1 MLKIFTTFIWIP
13 TGNSNLSAETSS
25 GSAGALLIFHGEC
38 VKCVRQIV
46 ICMDKLKRSIVLLI
60 LSIVL
65 AIAFAILFVSVNID
79 NRFLRLAVLA
89 AFIFQLIQVFYMYFD
104 VRKNKKGKDK

>member
-1 MLKIFTTFIWIP
+1 
-13 TGNSNLSAETSS
+13 
-25 GSAGALLIFHGEC
+25 
-38 VKCVRQIV
+38 
-46 ICMDKLKRSIVLLI
+46 MDKLKRSIVLLI

-89 AFIFQLIQVFYMYFD
+89 AFIFQLIQVFYMMYSD

>member
-1 MLKIFTTFIWIP
+1 
-13 TGNSNLSAETSS
+13 
-25 GSAGALLIFHGEC
+25 
-38 VKCVRQIV
+38 
-46 ICMDKLKRSIVLLI
+46 MDKLKRSIVLLI

-89 AFIFQLIQVFYMYFD
+89 AFIFQLIQVFYMYSN

>member
-1 MLKIFTTFIWIP
+1 
-13 TGNSNLSAETSS
+13 
-25 GSAGALLIFHGEC
+25 
-38 VKCVRQIV
+38 
-46 ICMDKLKRSIVLLI
+46 MDKMKRSIVLLI

-65 AIAFAILFVSVNID
+65 AIAFAILFVFVSVNID

-104 VRKNKKGKDK
+104 VRKNKKGKD

>member
-1 MLKIFTTFIWIP
+1 
-13 TGNSNLSAETSS
+13 
-25 GSAGALLIFHGEC
+25 
-38 VKCVRQIV
+38 
-46 ICMDKLKRSIVLLI
+46 MDKLKRSIVLLI

-65 AIAFAILFVSVNID
+65 AIAFAILFVSVNTHD